1 MYDLLTKELE
11 KHGAR
16 TVFIANKIEGGIAHY
31 YISKEFPMMGGFDEV
46 ITRKINELGEQLGQS
61 SDYPVA
67 YCKLTSQDDRGA
79 IYMGVYFADVGE
91 RRLIIYPEDFPKLPK
106 SEDSE

>member
-11 KHGAR
+11 MHGAR
-16 TVFIANKIEGGIAHY
+16 TVFVANKIEGGITHY

-46 ITRKINELGEQLGQS
+46 ITRKIHELRERLGQA
-61 SDYPVA
+61 SDHPVA
-67 YCKLTSQDDRGA
+67 YCKLTSRDDRGA

-91 RRLIIYPEDFPKLPK
+91 RRLIIYPEDFPALPK
-106 SEDSE
+106 DEDKE